1 MKNLLVALAAVAV
14 FGLSACTTTSGSFV
28 EERTGVAVI
37 RGRITQVENLS
48 AGKIRR
54 FNDGIA
60 VTINRPGCRVTMS
73 FSETQKKVME
83 LGPGAILVYGGD
95 TDYVLRQ
102 APGTPAR

>member
-1 MKNLLVALAAVAV
+1 M
-14 FGLSACTTTSGSFV
+14 
-28 EERTGVAVI
+28 I

-48 AGKIRR
+48 AGNIRR

-60 VTINRPGCRVTMS
+60 VTINQPGCRVTMS

-83 LGPGAILVYGGD
+83 LGPGTILVYSGD
-95 TDYVLRQ
+95 TDYVLNH

>member
-1 MKNLLVALAAVAV
+1 MAARS
-14 FGLSACTTTSGSFV
+14 FGATQRAARSDACTTTSGSFV

-37 RGRITQVENLS
+37 RGRITQAENLS
-48 AGKIRR
+48 AGNIRR

-60 VTINRPGCRVTMS
+60 VTMS

-95 TDYVLRQ
+95 TDYVLNH